1 MTRKQQ
7 RFADEYLVD
16 LNGTRAYKAAY
27 PSVKRDETA
36 RANASRLLTNA
47 NVQSYIQERMKDRQE
62 RTQIDQDRVLREVSE
77 IAFDR
82 ESEKITTKDRLRALQ
97 LLGRHLGLFDAHKD
111 ELDIQEQEARIA
123 KLRAETKTDEAD
135 GDTAVTVSFVDTYGA
150 EE

>member
-1 MTRKQQ
+1 MTRKQK

-16 LNGTRAYKAAY
+16 LNGTRAYKVAY

-111 ELDIQEQEARIA
+111 ELDIAEQEARIA
-123 KLRAETKTDEAD
+123 KLRAETKTETD
-135 GDTAVTVSFVDTYGA
+135 GDVAVTVSFVDTYGA